1 MAQSPTVQGGSLTAE
16 HPVEGYPGPSRIDI
30 GEEIDIVFEIVEE
43 GEEGETPGIV
53 PTTVK
58 GNLI

>member
-1 MAQSPTVQGGSLTAE
+1 MAQSPTAQGGSLAAE
-16 HPVEGYPGPSRIDI
+16 HPVEGCPGPSRIDI

-43 GEEGETPGIV
+43 GEEGETPGTV